1 MLKGNQMRHMHL
13 ITYLISL
20 TLTLTLTLNIFAFD
34 SKLLNVPEGFVLE
47 VFAQELDQPRQMVEG
62 DNGTIFVGQRSGQIV
77 ALFDSDRNGQV
88 DSKRVIADNLNYST
102 GVSLFQGDLYFSEIS
117 KIWKILDIEGWL
129 QKNNSGLPVKILVTD
144 DLPDDKWH
152 GWKWLRHDMK
162 GDLYTNVGAPCNICL
177 SENPQYASIL
187 KLSGETWEYVAKGV
201 RNSVGFDFHPVTQ
214 KLFFTD
220 NGRDWLGDDSPSCE
234 LNRVDEEGL
243 FYGFPFQ
250 HAVNI
255 KDPEFGDIQSGYDY
269 VKPILELGAHVAPT
283 GIAFYDNHSH
293 FPKEFQNNLF
303 ITLHGSWNRSE
314 KVGYK
319 VVRVTLDQVGEVVT
333 SEDFITG
340 WLQGQKVLGR
350 PSAPLVT
357 SDGSLL
363 ISDDKANVIY
373 RISYTP
379 NSALK

>member
-1 MLKGNQMRHMHL
+1 MIKN
-13 ITYLISL
+13 L
-20 TLTLTLTLNIFAFD
+20 TLFSLVTASFFNFKIFAQD
-34 SKLLNVPEGFVLE
+34 
-47 VFAQELDQPRQMVEG
+47 LDQFQLQPGFQIEIFASDLDSPRQMAEG
-62 DNGTIFVGQRSGQIV
+62 KNGTIFVGERGGQIV
-77 ALFDSDRNGQV
+77 ALSDSDRNGQA
-88 DSKRVIADNLNYST
+88 DSKRVISESLTYST
-102 GVSLFQGDLYFSEIS
+102 GVSIFEGDLYFSEIS
-117 KIWKILDIEGWL
+117 KIWKIKDIESWL
-129 QKNNSGLPVKILVTD
+129 QKNNSGLPEKILVTD

-152 GWKWLRHDMK
+152 GWKWLQHDQK
-162 GDLYTNVGAPCNICL
+162 GAIYTNVGAPCNICL

-187 KLSGETWEYVAKGV
+187 KLSGDSWEYIAKGV

-255 KDPEFGDIQSGYDY
+255 KDPEFGDIESGYDY
-269 VKPILELGAHVAPT
+269 VQPILELGAHVAPT
-283 GIAFYDNHSH
+283 GIAFYNNDFH
-293 FPKEFQNNLF
+293 FPEEFKNNLF
-303 ITLHGSWNRSE
+303 ITLHGSWNRSS

-319 VVRVTLDQVGEVVT
+319 VLRVVLNEDGAVI
-333 SEDFITG
+333 SAEDFVSG
-340 WLQGQKVLGR
+340 WLQGQNVLGR
-350 PSAPLVT
+350 PSAPFVA

-373 RISYTP
+373 RISYQ
-379 NSALK
+379 